1 MSSLMLIILAVGAIL
16 GLGTL
21 YVALEVGLY
30 LKWVMNQESGQK
42 TDFSTYAKEN
52 EGGIIANYCG

>member
-1 MSSLMLIILAVGAIL
+1 MSLLMIIILAVLAIL

-30 LKWVMNQESGQK
+30 LKWVMNQDPGKK